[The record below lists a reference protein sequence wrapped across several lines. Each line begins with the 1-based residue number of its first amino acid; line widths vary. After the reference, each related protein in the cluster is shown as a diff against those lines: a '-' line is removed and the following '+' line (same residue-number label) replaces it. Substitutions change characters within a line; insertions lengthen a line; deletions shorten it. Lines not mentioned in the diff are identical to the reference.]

1 MPLGKSTSLEKVLD
15 RVDDLDAANLAILVQ
30 RLVRERKLLETVFDT
45 IQEGILV
52 INEDGVIEYANEA
65 ASSLIGFKLKDL
77 GRTVL
82 WKLVPDLTRTL
93 NFSSDGRYVE
103 ISIVARE
110 LHLTYPEN
118 RFVRLYLMPFEEG
131 RSVSSDSPLFAVILS
146 DITEEKLSTQEVI
159 ENERIASI
167 IMLAAGVAHEL
178 GNPIN
183 SLNIHLQLMKRQ
195 IGRLKSAAKSAD
207 QLKNSLRICADEL
220 SRLDGIISNFLD
232 AIRPT
237 KPEFRDF
244 DLVAALEEVLELMG
258 RELENAGLQIDVEEE
273 QALPVVLADPNQIKQ
288 VFFNVLKNASEAM
301 EGGGTIRVRFQSD
314 DEFVYIQIG
323 DTGRGIER
331 ESFGRVFEPYYSTK
345 EGGHGLGMMIV
356 QRIVREHGG
365 QIGIDS
371 QPGRGTVVT
380 LQFPQKHRR
389 VRLLQE

>member
-1 MPLGKSTSLEKVLD
+1 MPLGKSTSLGKVLD

-30 RLVRERKLLETVFDT
+30 RLVRERKLLETVFNT
-45 IQEGILV
+45 IREGILV
-52 INEDGVIEYANEA
+52 IDENGVIEYANESA
-65 ASSLIGFKLKDL
+65 GSLIGFKLKDL
-77 GRTVL
+77 GRTVF

-93 NFSSDGRYVE
+93 SFSSDGRYVE

-110 LHLTYPEN
+110 LHLTYPES

-131 RSVSSDSPLFAVILS
+131 QMVSSDSPLFAVILS

-159 ENERIASI
+159 ENEKIASI
-167 IMLAAGVAHEL
+167 TMLSAGVAHEL

-195 IGRLKSAAKSAD
+195 IGRLRSATKSVK
-207 QLKNSLRICADEL
+207 QLKKSLRICSDEL
-220 SRLDGIISNFLD
+220 SRLDGIISNFLG

-237 KPEFRDF
+237 NPEFRDF
-244 DLVAALEEVLELMG
+244 DLVVALEEALEFMG
-258 RELENAGLQIDVEEE
+258 RELENAGLKINVEKQET
-273 QALPVVLADPNQIKQ
+273 LPVVLADPNQIKQ

-301 EGGGTIRVRFQSD
+301 EGGGTIRIRSQSD

-323 DTGRGIER
+323 DTGRGIDR
-331 ESFGRVFEPYYSTK
+331 ENFGRIFEPYYSTK
-345 EGGHGLGMMIV
+345 SGGHGLGMMIV

-371 QPGRGTVVT
+371 QLGRGTVVT

>member
-1 MPLGKSTSLEKVLD
+1 MPLGKSTSLEKVLE
-15 RVDDLDAANLAILVQ
+15 RVEDLDAANLAILVQ
-30 RLVRERKLLETVFDT
+30 RLVRERKLLETVFNT
-45 IQEGILV
+45 IREGILV
-52 INEDGVIEYANEA
+52 IDEDGVIEYANGA
-65 ASSLIGFKLKDL
+65 AGSLVGFKLKDL
-77 GRTVL
+77 GKTVL

-93 NFSSDGRYVE
+93 NFSSDGRYME

-131 RSVSSDSPLFAVILS
+131 QMVSSDSPLFAVILS
-146 DITEEKLSTQEVI
+146 DITEEKLSAQEVI
-159 ENERIASI
+159 ENEKIASI
-167 IMLAAGVAHEL
+167 TMLAAGVAHEL

-183 SLNIHLQLMKRQ
+183 SLNIHLQLMQRQ
-195 IGRLKSAAKSAD
+195 IGRLRSATKSVE
-207 QLKNSLRICADEL
+207 QLKKSLRICSDEL

-232 AIRPT
+232 AIRPAN
-237 KPEFRDF
+237 PEFRDF
-244 DLVAALEEVLELMG
+244 NLVVALEEALEFMG
-258 RELENAGLQIDVEEE
+258 QELENAGLKIDVEKQE
-273 QALPVVLADPNQIKQ
+273 ALPMVLADPNQIKQ

-301 EGGGTIRVRFQSD
+301 EGGGTIRIRSQSD

-323 DTGRGIER
+323 DTGRGIGR
-331 ESFGRVFEPYYSTK
+331 ENFSRVFEPYYSTK
-345 EGGHGLGMMIV
+345 NEGHGLGMMIV

-371 QPGRGTVVT
+371 QLGRGTVVT